1 MIEEDKKYYMIDDA
15 VSSFMNV
22 NLQRMTIRILKI
34 YTALRANSHNRVI
47 QRM

>member
-1 MIEEDKKYYMIDDA
+1 MIEEGRKYYMIDDA

-22 NLQRMTIRILKI
+22 NLRRMTIRTLKI
-34 YTALRANSHNRVI
+34 YTALRAKSHNRVI